1 VLRHSAR
8 AVTAAPAAPP
18 PPARNRVLPALLGQE
33 VQRRTR
39 RAFLIALGLALL
51 AVFALGAS
59 FLPMSLSADLL
70 ISYGVFLGV
79 YAVAL
84 ALVLL
89 RDFGHELGDA
99 LAVVI
104 WARLDAEEHARRLT
118 GAKIPVG
125 QAAAAAWLARHGDK
139 PGLAPQ
145 RVVAQILTGDL
156 DGARATLG
164 DYPTTTP
171 YQRFERESDRWF
183 VDFVSGVD
191 APLTAVEAAAAE
203 VVDPGDRA
211 RAGASVATLRAHS
224 LAAGGGNWLH
234 ALASARAAV
243 GDRANMLVV
252 SRMLMPAWTFYM
264 ASAAVLI
271 GIALLVGRA
280 TGVWH

>member
-1 VLRHSAR
+1 
-8 AVTAAPAAPP
+8 VTAAPAG
-18 PPARNRVLPALLGQE
+18 PPARNSVLPALLSQE

-39 RAFLIALGLALL
+39 RAFLIALGIGLL

-59 FLPMSLSADLL
+59 FLPMTLSADLL
-70 ISYGVFLGV
+70 ISYGVFLAV

-104 WARLDAEEHARRLT
+104 WARLDAEEHSKRLT
-118 GAKIPVG
+118 RAKIPVG
-125 QAAAAAWLARHGDK
+125 QAAAAAWLKRHGGD
-139 PGLAPQ
+139 PGLAPH

-171 YQRFERESDRWF
+171 YQRFELTSDRWF

-191 APLTAVEAAAAE
+191 APLTVEAAAEE
-203 VVDPGDRA
+203 VVDPEDRA
-211 RAGASVATLRAHS
+211 RAAASVATLRAHA
-224 LAAGGGNWLH
+224 LAASGGNWLQ

-252 SRMLMPAWTFYM
+252 SRMLMPTWTIYM
-264 ASAAVLI
+264 ASAALLI

-280 TGVWH
+280 AGVWR

>member
-1 VLRHSAR
+1 
-8 AVTAAPAAPP
+8 VTAG
-18 PPARNRVLPALLGQE
+18 PPARNSVLPALLSQE

-39 RAFLIALGLALL
+39 RAFLIALGLGLV

-59 FLPMSLSADLL
+59 FLPITLSADLL
-70 ISYGVFLGV
+70 ISYGVFLAV
-79 YAVAL
+79 YALAL

-104 WARLDAEEHARRLT
+104 WGRLDAEEHSKRLT

-125 QAAAAAWLARHGDK
+125 QAAAAAWLARHGET

-145 RVVAQILTGDL
+145 RVVAQILNGDL
-156 DGARATLG
+156 EGARTTLR

-171 YQRFERESDRWF
+171 YERFELASDRWF

-191 APLTAVEAAAAE
+191 APTTAVDAAAEE
-203 VVDPGDRA
+203 VVDPEDRA
-211 RAGASVATLRAHS
+211 RAAASVATLRAHA
-224 LAAGGGNWLH
+224 LAAGGGNWLQ

-243 GDRANMLVV
+243 GHRANMLVV
-252 SRMLMPAWTFYM
+252 SRMLVPAWTFYM
-264 ASAAVLI
+264 ASAALLI

-280 TGVWH
+280 TGVWR